1 MSNNNKRAIVLD
13 DEIPI
18 RELIGAT
25 LSLCGYTVQLYSS
38 PAEATIFDHPESCSL
53 LAGCAELFENS
64 PTCAELIVTDVRMP
78 FISGIEYVSKL
89 RQVGC
94 KVRYIAIMSGSWSE
108 KERGEA
114 EAMGCKLFLKPLSI
128 AEFQGWVLS
137 LGY

>member
-1 MSNNNKRAIVLD
+1 VQSDGVIS
-13 DEIPI
+13 I

-38 PAEATIFDHPESCSL
+38 PAEATIFDHPESCPLST
-53 LAGCAELFENS
+53 GRDELFDNS
-64 PTCAELIVTDVRMP
+64 LTCAELIVTDVRMP
-78 FISGIEYVSKL
+78 FISGIEYVRKL

-94 KVRYIAIMSGSWSE
+94 RVRYIAIMSGSWSA

-114 EAMGCKLFLKPLSI
+114 EAMGCKIFLKPLSV